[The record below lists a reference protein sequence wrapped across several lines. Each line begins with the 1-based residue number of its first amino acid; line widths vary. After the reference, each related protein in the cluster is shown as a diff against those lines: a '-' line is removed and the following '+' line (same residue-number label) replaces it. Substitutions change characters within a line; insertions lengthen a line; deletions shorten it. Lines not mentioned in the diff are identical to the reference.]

1 MTTTL
6 LLTTYN
12 WTDALN
18 LVLKSIKRQSKM
30 PDVIV
35 IADDGSRQ
43 DTKELIDSFRA
54 QIKAPIHH
62 IWQKDDGFRKTKI
75 LNKAFK
81 QIDTDYIIQIDGDVI
96 LHKHFVK
103 DHFNNAEKDMFLF
116 GSRVS
121 ITEDLS
127 KQVIAKQN
135 INIKWF
141 NKGLLRGKRAL
152 RITALT
158 KISKQKGKNSSKL
171 RGCNMSFWLADAI
184 AINGY
189 NEDFIGWGYEDYNFA
204 QRLINNGVLAKRLKQ
219 TAIQFHIYHNEA
231 PKGDTTIGDNIQNK
245 TMKDKE
251 TVCKNGIEKL

>member
-18 LVLKSIKRQSKM
+18 LVLKSIKTQSKL
-30 PDVIV
+30 PDLIV
-35 IADDGSRQ
+35 IADDGSKPE
-43 DTKELIDSFRA
+43 TKDLIDSYRS
-54 QIKAPIHH
+54 QINVPIKH
-62 IWQKDDGFRKTKI
+62 IWQEDNGFRKTLI

-103 DHFNNAEKDMFLF
+103 DHITHAKKGQFLF

-121 ITEDLS
+121 INEDFS
-127 KQVIAKQN
+127 EVVKAEQN
-135 INIKWF
+135 IKLKWF
-141 NKGLLRGKRAL
+141 NKGLTRGKRAIRL
-152 RITALT
+152 PLFT
-158 KISKQKGKNSSKL
+158 KMSKPKDKNSSKL
-171 RGCNMSFWLADAI
+171 RGCNMSYWSADAK

-189 NEDFIGWGYEDYNFA
+189 NEDFLGWGYEDYNFA
-204 QRLINNGVLAKRLKQ
+204 QRLVNNGVLAKRLKQ

-231 PKGDTTIGDNIQNK
+231 PKGDTSIGDAIQIE
-245 TMKDKE
+245 TMKNKE

>member
-12 WTDALN
+12 WTDALD
-18 LVLKSIKRQSKM
+18 LVLKSIKVQSIL
-30 PDVIV
+30 PDAIV
-35 IADDGSRQ
+35 IADDGSKPE
-43 DTKELIDSFRA
+43 TKVLIDSYRA
-54 QIKAPIHH
+54 QIKTPIHH
-62 IWQKDDGFRKTKI
+62 IWQEDDGFRKTLI

-103 DHFNNAEKDMFLF
+103 DHIKNAKKGQFLF

-121 ITEDLS
+121 ITDALS
-127 KQVIAKQN
+127 KKVIAKQN
-135 INIKWF
+135 IKLKWF
-141 NKGLLRGKRAL
+141 NKGLLRGKRAI
-152 RITALT
+152 RIPVFT
-158 KISKQKGKNSSKL
+158 KMSKPKDKNSSKL
-171 RGCNMSFWLADAI
+171 RGCNMSFWTADAL

-189 NEDFIGWGYEDYNFA
+189 NEDFLGWGYEDYNFA
-204 QRLINNGVLAKRLKQ
+204 QRLVNNGVLAKRLKQ

-231 PKGDTTIGDNIQNK
+231 PKGDTSIGDAIQIE
-245 TMKDKE
+245 TMKNKV